1 MNIVFDFGNV
11 LFEWNPERL
20 IAEHYPVP
28 LPAALSVQQFA
39 EVLVNHQDWLDF
51 DLGLIDSG
59 ELSLRSGARLNIDA
73 AALQSFVDG
82 IPHVLP
88 LIEASV
94 KSVQALVGRR
104 HRLFYLSNMPV
115 AFADVLEI
123 RCPWIASF
131 DAGIFSGRAKL
142 AKPDPAIYAA
152 AETAFQLDPADT
164 LFLDDMPRNVEAARK
179 RGWKAEII
187 SGPQSASEALE
198 KHGVWRTA

>member
-88 LIEASV
+88 LIETSL
-94 KSVQALVGRR
+94 KSVHALVGRR
-104 HRLFYLSNMPV
+104 HRLFFSLTQP
-115 AFADVLEI
+115 I
-123 RCPWIASF
+123 RF
-131 DAGIFSGRAKL
+131 FSMMCRATWRPLANEVGRPK
-142 AKPDPAIYAA
+142 
-152 AETAFQLDPADT
+152 
-164 LFLDDMPRNVEAARK
+164 LFLGRRARA
-179 RGWKAEII
+179 RRWRSMA
-187 SGPQSASEALE
+187 SGGQRSV
-198 KHGVWRTA
+198 GGNR